1 MKIRA
6 TATILSFLLGLT
18 CVTTGLAQSND
29 PVRADL
35 CGSETASGDETSPS
49 NKIEAGE
56 LDKSCEQL
64 QQELDKRSRDD
75 ASMQVAEGNQS
86 AYTLRTLLLGRN
98 FAFFGRAEGD
108 YAVYSG
114 NIPSSENGGDLRR
127 LRVGVVGLATFWDQV
142 SYKLEFDLTDGTNNF
157 SDLYVQWDLS
167 KRGVLRVGNQTVSQ
181 NLSAM
186 TSSLSHLFM
195 EEPLPVSAFSLSR
208 RLAASY
214 DND

>member
-1 MKIRA
+1 
-6 TATILSFLLGLT
+6 
-18 CVTTGLAQSND
+18 
-29 PVRADL
+29 
-35 CGSETASGDETSPS
+35 
-49 NKIEAGE
+49 
-56 LDKSCEQL
+56 
-64 QQELDKRSRDD
+64 
-75 ASMQVAEGNQS
+75 
-86 AYTLRTLLLGRN
+86 
-98 FAFFGRAEGD
+98 
-108 YAVYSG
+108 
-114 NIPSSENGGDLRR
+114 
-127 LRVGVVGLATFWDQV
+127 V